1 MSTAPAAGP
10 TGAEP
15 TGAEATGAEPVGAE
29 PIEAEASGAEPIG
42 AEPVG
47 AEPTEPRRPGSALR
61 MFAMSVLLSEAF
73 VVLFAALAA
82 FGLDLAAPAVVFG
95 VGGVVMF
102 WCVLA
107 AALLRGRAGYVLGSL
122 VQLVLVAS
130 GFAIGMMFAVGAVFA
145 ILWMVAL
152 RSGRR
157 IDVERE
163 ERYQA
168 GLAHFR
174 AGAR

>member
-1 MSTAPAAGP
+1 
-10 TGAEP
+10 
-15 TGAEATGAEPVGAE
+15 
-29 PIEAEASGAEPIG
+29 
-42 AEPVG
+42 
-47 AEPTEPRRPGSALR
+47 
-61 MFAMSVLLSEAF
+61 MSVLLSEAF

-95 VGGVVMF
+95 VGGLVMF
-102 WCVLA
+102 WCALA

-122 VQLVLVAS
+122 VQLVLIAS
-130 GFAIGMMFAVGAVFA
+130 GFVIAMMFAVGAVFA
-145 ILWMVAL
+145 ILWIVAL

-168 GLAHFR
+168 ELAHFR